1 MSRVPE
7 PARIVAKHSYAPDI
21 HSYQLRLVDPDARSR
36 YAFVPG
42 QFNMVYVPGVGEVA
56 ISIAS
61 DPDDADLE
69 HIIRI
74 VGRTT
79 QVIERLQVGEVLGIR
94 GPYGNGWPL
103 RDVRGSDILVV
114 TGGLGCAPVAG
125 ALEYIFR
132 RRSDY
137 GSITVL
143 HGVKKAMD
151 LVHRSRFEAW
161 RRHPDT
167 RILLTADQPDRH
179 WRDRTGVVTELFEE
193 LSFDPQRLRVLMCGP
208 EVMMRY
214 AIRFLR
220 ARGVPDDRVFVSLE
234 RNMRCAVGLCGRCQL
249 GPEFLCKD
257 GPIFPYARVARFFEV
272 RGL

>member
-1 MSRVPE
+1 MSLVPE
-7 PARIVAKHSYAPDI
+7 PARIVAKSTYGPDI
-21 HSYQLRLVDPDARSR
+21 HSFRLRLVDPIARAR
-36 YAFVPG
+36 YAFMPG

-61 DPDDADLE
+61 DPDDDDLE

-79 QVIERLQVGEVLGIR
+79 QVIERLGIGDVLGIR

-103 RDVRGSDILVV
+103 HEVHGSDILVV

-125 ALEYIFR
+125 AIEYIFR
-132 RRSDY
+132 RRPDY

-151 LVHRSRFEAW
+151 LVHRQRFEAW
-161 RRHPDT
+161 RQQPDT
-167 RILLTADQPDRH
+167 RILLTTDQPDRH
-179 WRDRTGVVTELFEE
+179 WRDRTGVVTELFTE
-193 LSFDPQRLRVLMCGP
+193 LSFDAERTRVLMCGP

-214 AIRFLR
+214 AIGFLR
-220 ARGVPDDRVFVSLE
+220 SRAIPDERVFVSLE

-257 GPIFPYARVARFFEV
+257 GPIFSYARIARFFEV